1 MSISTYDG
9 FLAILTWIA
18 VLADADPLGVNVNV
32 TFDEVGGLDDRE
44 SPPLSFLF
52 RSNFGD

>member
-52 RSNFGD
+52 SI